1 MSIPDSETTFA
12 SIKYNGKVYRMF
24 NNHRGGEIKERYI
37 NYMTKINYFS
47 SAPWS
52 TINYLREV
60 IESKLFLKKIFLKN
74 RETP

>member
-37 NYMTKINYFS
+37 NYMKKINYYNVS
-47 SAPWS
+47 S
-52 TINYLREV
+52 I
-60 IESKLFLKKIFLKN
+60 
-74 RETP
+74 

>member
-24 NNHRGGEIKERYI
+24 NNPMGGEVKEKYE
-37 NYMTKINYFS
+37 NYKEKINYFS

-52 TINYLREV
+52 TVNYLWEV
-60 IESKLFLKKIFLKN
+60 IESKLFLKKIFF
-74 RETP
+74 